1 MNPLTL
7 LEEIFE
13 RIKSSA
19 TVETLFGEPR
29 TVGDKTVIPVAK
41 VTYGF
46 GAGGGDAPAASAE
59 TNGFGTAQRSGGG
72 GGGAVHAQPAGF
84 LVITPEEARFLPAV
98 GWPHYL
104 FGLAGGILVGL
115 FLAKSFMKK

>member
-7 LEEIFE
+7 LEEIFD

-19 TVETLFGEPR
+19 TVDTLFGEPR
-29 TVGDKTVIPVAK
+29 TIGDKTVIPVAR
-41 VTYGF
+41 VSFGF
-46 GAGGGDAPAASAE
+46 GAGGGEGVSAAPDR
-59 TNGFGTAQRSGGG
+59 NGTEAVRGGG
-72 GGGAVHAQPAGF
+72 GGGGGGVHAQPAGF

-104 FGLAGGILVGL
+104 VGMASGVLLGLY
-115 FLAKSFMKK
+115 LAKSLMKK